1 MVKGLEGKPCE
12 EWLRS
17 LGLLSL
23 EETEGRP
30 HCSYSFL
37 GRGSTGTGTDL
48 CSVVTVTGSEEMS

>member
-1 MVKGLEGKPCE
+1 MVKDLEEKPCE

-17 LGLLSL
+17 LGLFSL

-37 GRGSTGTGTDL
+37 MRGRGGAGTDL
-48 CSVVTVTGSEEMS
+48 SSVVPSDRT